1 MDAAGRTKQE
11 ASVEEVGSYRT
22 GATIIELPP
31 NYWSKSPKT
40 RYDQIALL

>member
-1 MDAAGRTKQE
+1 MDAVVRTKQE
-11 ASVEEVGSYRT
+11 ARVEEVGSCRT
-22 GATIIELPP
+22 GATIIELPL

>member
-1 MDAAGRTKQE
+1 MDAVDRTKPE
-11 ASVEEVGSYRT
+11 ARVEEVGNYRT
-22 GATIIELPP
+22 GATIIALPL